1 MIIKLCKRRHRI
13 SIVVDSTYH
22 GHHIINEGSSI
33 QYLKTRDDSS

>member
-22 GHHIINEGSSI
+22 GHQMNKIRFKFKDQG
-33 QYLKTRDDSS
+33 